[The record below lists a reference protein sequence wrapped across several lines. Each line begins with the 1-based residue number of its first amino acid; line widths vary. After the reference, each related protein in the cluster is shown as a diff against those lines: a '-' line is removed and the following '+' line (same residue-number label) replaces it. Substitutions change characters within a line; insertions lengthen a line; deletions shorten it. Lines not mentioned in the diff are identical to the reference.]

1 MYIHPFFII
10 QLTTAPEEVAKESP
24 PRNSPRFVAFVGE
37 RQTQYYVLVEQTVLC
52 QVPSFQD
59 ALFVTFSSY
68 YVFHLGYPTAIENV
82 YFFLQDYVLAYPD
95 SCRRKGTYLATASD
109 IKKMCPSSS

>member
-1 MYIHPFFII
+1 MQP
-10 QLTTAPEEVAKESP
+10 TTTPEEVAKESP

-37 RQTQYYVLVEQTVLC
+37 RQTHYVLVEQKILC

-68 YVFHLGYPTAIENV
+68 YVFHLGYPSAIENV
-82 YFFLQDYVLAYPD
+82 YFFSARLCVSIP
-95 SCRRKGTYLATASD
+95 
-109 IKKMCPSSS
+109 

>member
-1 MYIHPFFII
+1 MTVYLYPFYIQP
-10 QLTTAPEEVAKESP
+10 TTTPEEVAKEIP

-37 RQTQYYVLVEQTVLC
+37 RQTQYYVLVEQKILC

-59 ALFVTFSSY
+59 ALFVTFSAY

-109 IKKMCPSSS
+109 IKKCVQ